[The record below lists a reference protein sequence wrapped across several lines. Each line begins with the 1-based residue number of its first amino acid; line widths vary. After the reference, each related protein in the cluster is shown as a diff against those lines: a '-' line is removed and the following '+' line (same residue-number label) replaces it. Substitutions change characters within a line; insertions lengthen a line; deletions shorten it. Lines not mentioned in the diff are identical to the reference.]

1 MVRSSNCWQQACRCP
16 TAGKFKGVRRP
27 TSHHSGVAGSLS
39 ALLARLSDFV
49 ETRLGLHFPPDRLTD
64 LERGI
69 GAAAGEFGFDSIESC
84 IQWLLSSDL
93 SHRQIETLAG
103 HLTIGETYF
112 FRDHRV
118 FDILETQVLPQL
130 IDSRRGRDQ
139 HLRIWSAAC
148 SSGEE
153 PYSLAMLLTRMI
165 PDLKGWKI
173 SILATDISPVSLKKA
188 AAGVY
193 GDWSFR
199 DTPRWVKA
207 GCFKKRE
214 KKFAIDPRIKE
225 MVTFSCLNLAE
236 DPYPAIFNAA
246 QGMDIIFCRN
256 VLIYFSRD
264 KAETVIRNLQ
274 HCLVDG
280 GWLVVSPVEV
290 PGAVMPPHLHPV
302 RFPGAVLY
310 RKGAMPEQIPRT
322 MPLPAVTAAIPKP
335 AAVGPT
341 PKPPATSR
349 AARSEEQAGV
359 AIPAAADGGRTVQQ
373 ARSLADQGRLA
384 EALAVCAELIPSD
397 KLNPALH
404 YLQATILQE
413 LGRTAEAVAALQRV
427 LYIDQEFALAHFAL
441 GHLLQGQ
448 GRTREAGKHLARA
461 SSLLRGL
468 GDDEVP
474 PQADGMSAG
483 RLLEL
488 IRAMQDLAGRG

>member
-27 TSHHSGVAGSLS
+27 TSHHSGAAGSRS
-39 ALLARLSDFV
+39 ALLARLSGFV

-112 FRDHRV
+112 FRDRRV

-193 GDWSFR
+193 GEWSFR
-199 DTPRWVKA
+199 DTPQWVKA
-207 GCFKKRE
+207 GCFKKHE

-236 DPYPAIFNAA
+236 DPYPVILSAA

-310 RKGAMPEQIPRT
+310 RKGAMP
-322 MPLPAVTAAIPKP
+322 LPAVTAAIPNP

-341 PKPPATSR
+341 AKPPAASR
-349 AARSEEQAGV
+349 AARSEEKPGV
-359 AIPAAADGGRTVQQ
+359 AILAADGGRTVQQ

-413 LGRTAEAVAALQRV
+413 LGRTAEAVAALQRA
-427 LYIDQEFALAHFAL
+427 LYIDQEFALAHFVL

-448 GRTREAGKHLARA
+448 GRTREAGKHLAKA
-461 SSLLRGL
+461 SSLLQGL

-483 RLLEL
+483 RLMDL